1 MTVKRDLKRIIRARM
16 ARTGEAFTTARQH
29 VLRSRREQQGAAG
42 TAPPEEAGAAGDASS
57 PGGEAAAGDAG
68 SPRGE
73 AAAVKPEPAPSALA
87 RVPTTIDGVVVR
99 RGAHTLFLRVVGTG
113 EELTVRAE
121 KLWHVMPG
129 HVVTVRVE
137 RRFRR
142 RGQLYGVGE
151 VRDVRVDAPAFGL
164 PPLRVDERGPLAPFA
179 PPADDPEPLRELKER
194 IAAVPRSAYE
204 MEQVPPSLTAGDAD
218 PIREMVAFWER
229 GKTVD
234 ATELAMEIL
243 TEDLRS
249 IDVYAHLGNLIFSLY
264 PEHARLHYEI
274 GVAVGDH
281 ALGPGFSGALPW
293 SYKNNR
299 PFLRCLHGEGLALWQ
314 LERMEEATKVF
325 ERLLWLNPTDE
336 QGAGR
341 CWLEV
346 REGHPWPEEEEDD
359 DE

>member
-29 VLRSRREQQGAAG
+29 VLRARREQQGAAG
-42 TAPPEEAGAAGDASS
+42 TAPPKEAAATGDAGS
-57 PGGEAAAGDAG
+57 PGGEAAAAAG
-68 SPRGE
+68 
-73 AAAVKPEPAPSALA
+73 KPDPAPSALS
-87 RVPTTIDGVVVR
+87 RVPTTIEGVVVR

-137 RRFRR
+137 RRWRKG
-142 RGQLYGVGE
+142 GQLYAVGE
-151 VRDVRVDAPAFGL
+151 VRDVRVDATVFGL
-164 PPLRVDERGPLAPFA
+164 PPLRVHERGPLSPFA
-179 PPADDPEPLRELKER
+179 PPATDPEPLRKLKAR

-204 MEQVPPSLTAGDAD
+204 MERAPPSVSAGDERD
-218 PIREMVAFWER
+218 PIREMVALWER
-229 GKTVD
+229 GKSIDT
-234 ATELAMEIL
+234 TLLAMDLL
-243 TEDLRS
+243 TEDLRC
-249 IDVYAHLGNLIFSLY
+249 IDVYAHLGNLIFPRF

-293 SYKNNR
+293 SYLNNR
-299 PFLRCLHGEGLALWQ
+299 PFLRCLHGEGLALWR
-314 LERMEEATKVF
+314 LGEMEAATPVF
-325 ERLLWLNPTDE
+325 ERLLWLNPKDE

-341 CWLEV
+341 CWVEV
-346 REGHPWPEEEEDD
+346 REGRAWPEEEEEDD
-359 DE
+359 D